1 MKSARKNFDLSA
13 YLIIGP
19 ENTPDRSPLD
29 IIQLALE
36 AGFTFIQ
43 IRSKI
48 LDAKPWIEL
57 TIQAADL
64 IKKMGL
70 QDKVSL
76 VVNDRLD
83 VVLAAR
89 EAGAKVDG
97 IHVGQTDLPVA
108 LCRKYLGPDAIIGLS
123 ATALEL
129 IDYVKHEDVSEVDY
143 FGAGP
148 LHASPS
154 KPEAGHFE
162 GQDLVTRTYD
172 ELEQLAQVSPIP
184 VTIGGGVTLADLPDL
199 AQTGVDSFFV
209 ISAVTAA
216 EDPGQAA
223 KDLVSSWKQY
233 RKEH

>member
-1 MKSARKNFDLSA
+1 MSTARQNFDLSA
-13 YLIIGP
+13 YLVIGP
-19 ENTPDRSPLD
+19 ENTPDRSPLEV
-29 IIQLALE
+29 IRLALE

-48 LDAKPWIEL
+48 LDAKDWIDL

-83 VVLAAR
+83 VALAAR

-97 IHVGQTDLPVA
+97 LHVGQTDLPVA

-129 IDYVKHEDVSEVDY
+129 IDYVQKEDVTAIDY

-148 LHASPS
+148 LHASTS
-154 KPEAGHFE
+154 KPEAGHFNG
-162 GQDLVTRTYD
+162 GQLVTRTYA
-172 ELEQLAQVSPIP
+172 ELERLAQVSPIP
-184 VTIGGGVTLADLPDL
+184 VTIGGGVTLEDLPQL

-209 ISAVTAA
+209 ISAVTGAD
-216 EDPGQAA
+216 DPGQAA
-223 KDLVSSWKQY
+223 QDLVSCWKAH
-233 RKEH
+233 RKE